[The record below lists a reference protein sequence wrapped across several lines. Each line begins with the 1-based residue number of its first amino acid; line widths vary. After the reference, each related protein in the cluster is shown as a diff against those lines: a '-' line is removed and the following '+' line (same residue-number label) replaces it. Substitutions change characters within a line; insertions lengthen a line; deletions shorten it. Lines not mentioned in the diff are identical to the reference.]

1 MQGDPFAG
9 IEVVDG
15 MLAVPDRPGC
25 GVDPLAG
32 ARAAR
37 AGAA

>member
-1 MQGDPFAG
+1 MHDDPFAV

-25 GVDPLAG
+25 DVEPVVR
-32 ARAAR
+32 ARQTS
-37 AGAA
+37 